1 MIASIR
7 GKLIEKSPPRLTV
20 DVGGVG
26 YELQAP
32 MSTFYHLPDVG
43 KEVSLQTKAK

>member
-1 MIASIR
+1 MIGWLKGVLR
-7 GKLIEKSPPRLTV
+7 DKQPPWLLI

-32 MSTFYHLPDVG
+32 MTTFSALPKTGDT
-43 KEVSLQTKAK
+43 S